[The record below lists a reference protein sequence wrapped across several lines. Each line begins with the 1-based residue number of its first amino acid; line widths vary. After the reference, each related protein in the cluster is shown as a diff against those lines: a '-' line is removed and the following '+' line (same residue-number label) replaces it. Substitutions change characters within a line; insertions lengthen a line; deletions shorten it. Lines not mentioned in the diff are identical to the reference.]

1 MGGGGGVVGGLV
13 GGGGGGLLVA
23 GGGGGGLVGGGAVSS
38 GRNLSEGLLKFSGL
52 ASGLFFLSAKFS
64 NKLNVCSIIA
74 LLVKSLSSLLS

>member
-1 MGGGGGVVGGLV
+1 VGGGGGVVGGLV
-13 GGGGGGLLVA
+13 GGGGGGLLV
-23 GGGGGGLVGGGAVSS
+23 GGGGGGLVGDGAVSS